1 MRETSV
7 AAEKQKLIYKEAYAL
22 FQANNLRP
30 AQDKL
35 KQALQEGETTFTPQL
50 ELLKVLIVGKPKM

>member
-7 AAEKQKLIYKEAYAL
+7 AAEKQKLIYKEAYTY

-30 AQDKL
+30 AQEKL
-35 KQALQEGETTFTPQL
+35 KQALQEGETSFYTTT
-50 ELLKVLIVGKPKM
+50 